1 MYKVFLAFISNLDSI
16 KTLLWFYKLFLL
28 DFHPRQVNFV
38 RAIAINIESVIQ
50 FLLRYVILFQ
60 LEYQQ
65 GGGEQGRIQVDT
77 EARAF
82 SNQ

>member
-1 MYKVFLAFISNLDSI
+1 MYKVFLAFISNLEHYCDSI
-16 KTLLWFYKLFLL
+16 NYFIL
-28 DFHPRQVNFV
+28 DFHPRHVNFV